1 MQLNRRE
8 EWAGGKSLPNFDNEN
23 TRAEDHIGQ
32 HDATSEKE
40 RRGCARAGGAVN
52 VLPFRDPAGEN
63 LATQTADHPNK
74 DLEEEEREN
83 IAHHLIVLRQE
94 CPSHPPI

>member
-1 MQLNRRE
+1 MRIQERKITLVNTTQRRRKR
-8 EWAGGKSLPNFDNEN
+8 G
-23 TRAEDHIGQ
+23 ED
-32 HDATSEKE
+32 
-40 RRGCARAGGAVN
+40 ARAGGAVN